1 MSKPGAI
8 FCLSYVEIQNRV
20 MVRFFFVFLWLNTA
34 PFARAQSVFPEKVV
48 PYDPAL
54 MASRWMFDANTY
66 LFVGQDRF
74 YTLAAGYAYGL
85 SNERHLFS
93 LQVPFIH
100 TIINADFGGL
110 ENTTGIGDLQFAY
123 WWVPFVSKKQH
134 GVERVSLVAG
144 LSAPTGN
151 PVAGRGVG
159 TWLFKPGM
167 VVTVPLSPGVM
178 FYPEARFQFSAGSI
192 NSLGG
197 NDGLPDPEDT
207 DEENRLQL
215 VSVQLPVIME
225 LPEARAWLGID
236 APFRYSLSEST
247 YFLYLK
253 LFFGW
258 MATERSAL
266 SLSATKFVAG
276 QPRLNVAVQIRYSI
290 FLR

>member
-1 MSKPGAI
+1 MGKPYAI
-8 FCLSYVEIQNRV
+8 FYLSYVENQMRMMPRLLIV
-20 MVRFFFVFLWLNTA
+20 ALFFA
-34 PFARAQSVFPEKVV
+34 MPGPARAQSVFPEKVV

-66 LFVGQDRF
+66 LFVAQDRF

-93 LQVPFIH
+93 LHVPFIH

-167 VVTVPLSPGVM
+167 VVTVPVSPGVM
-178 FYPEARFQFSAGSI
+178 FYPEARFQFSAGDV

-207 DEENRLQL
+207 DSEGRLQL
-215 VSVQLPVIME
+215 LSVQLPVIME

-236 APFRYSLSEST
+236 APFQYSLSEST

-253 LFFGW
+253 LSFGW